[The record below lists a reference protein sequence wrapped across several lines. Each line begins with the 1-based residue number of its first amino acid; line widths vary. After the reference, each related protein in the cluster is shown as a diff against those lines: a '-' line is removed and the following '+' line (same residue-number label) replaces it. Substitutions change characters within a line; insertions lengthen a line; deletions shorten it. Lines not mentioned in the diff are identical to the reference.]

1 MFREFR
7 EEPLGG
13 TASRVA
19 GGFLDFPIRG
29 DPMTKGEPCVPRLAR
44 GVSRG
49 QKPSYISR
57 GVYLVVGAAPADRR
71 APSKL
76 RAVEGG
82 LVDLSKRRAHEG
94 RPSEFAHGSPIAEF
108 RSPAWSTAAEAANR
122 VPDCN

>member
-13 TASRVA
+13 TAFRVA
-19 GGFLDFPIRG
+19 GGFLNFPIRG

-57 GVYLVVGAAPADRR
+57 GVDRAAGAAPADDRT
-71 APSKL
+71 PSQP
-76 RAVEGG
+76 RAVKGV
-82 LVDLSKRRAHEG
+82 LVDLREHR
-94 RPSEFAHGSPIAEF
+94 
-108 RSPAWSTAAEAANR
+108 N
-122 VPDCN
+122 